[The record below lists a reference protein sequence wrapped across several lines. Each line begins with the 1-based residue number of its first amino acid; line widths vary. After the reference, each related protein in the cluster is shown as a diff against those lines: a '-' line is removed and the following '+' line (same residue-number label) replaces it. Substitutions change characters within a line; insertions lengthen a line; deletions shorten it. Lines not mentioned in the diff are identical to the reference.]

1 MSGSIDIAI
10 RCDGLEAEMRR
21 VEKVIATLGLIKEQ
35 KAYRM
40 ALRAALTSARK
51 EAARVARTFYTARK
65 AKIFDNVEVKY
76 AEGRLI
82 LRAAPGMS
90 LTHFKPTPAVPGVR
104 PSGGVTSQVK
114 RGGPR
119 YAHRDRRYSHDAPFI
134 MPKKQG
140 GLGIFV
146 REKGHKFKDWKG
158 VHMLFGPSPIQ
169 SLMRRDNQ
177 ELVAERATETFR
189 ETIQQQ
195 IDKLLAAAG
204 GR

>member
-21 VEKVIATLGLIKEQ
+21 VEKVIASLGLIKEQ
-35 KAYRM
+35 KAYRT
-40 ALRAALTSARK
+40 ALRTALTSARK
-51 EAARVARTFYTARK
+51 EADRVARTFYTARK
-65 AKIFDNVEVKY
+65 AKIFDSVEVKY

-90 LTHFKPTPAVPGVR
+90 LIHFKPTPAVPGVR

-119 YAHRDRRYSHDAPFI
+119 YAHRDRRYRHDAPFI

-169 SLMRRDNQ
+169 SLMHRDNQ